1 MKLWGVPTAG
11 ALAGWPAALGALGP
25 WLYLGMG
32 TTPHSHSKGFRT
44 GLLGTGAFLS
54 GMGIAPIIG
63 MASAVDPMIVPTALL
78 ATTGMFGVMSVSAL
92 AMPKGRMAA
101 MGGPLFAGVLG
112 LCGVGIAGM
121 FVEPSSP
128 WYPVLHSVSLYGG
141 LGIFSIYIAYDTQQ
155 MINDYEEGNRDTV
168 TAALNMF
175 INVKQVFTR
184 FLIIFIGR
192 ND

>member
-92 AMPKGRMAA
+92 AMAKGRMAA

-112 LCGVGIAGM
+112 LCGVGTDCCVFYFDPRGPEGEMQSIM
-121 FVEPSSP
+121 
-128 WYPVLHSVSLYGG
+128 GG
-141 LGIFSIYIAYDTQQ
+141 QEVRMHRAQTGAML
-155 MINDYEEGNRDTV
+155 
-168 TAALNMF
+168 
-175 INVKQVFTR
+175 
-184 FLIIFIGR
+184 
-192 ND
+192 